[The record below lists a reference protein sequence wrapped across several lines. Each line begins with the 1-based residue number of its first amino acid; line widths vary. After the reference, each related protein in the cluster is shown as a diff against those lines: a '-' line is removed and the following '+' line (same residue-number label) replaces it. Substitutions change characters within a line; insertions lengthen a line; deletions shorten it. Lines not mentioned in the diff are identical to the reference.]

1 MLYVENEISHHW
13 NCMQLKLGY
22 QNVKSCHI
30 CILDGS
36 GSYWCIPEVNTTLN
50 SSCSEINSQ

>member
-30 CILDGS
+30 CILDLS
-36 GSYWCIPEVNTTLN
+36 GNYWFMPEVNTVLI
-50 SSCSEINSQ
+50 SSC